1 MHFQWR
7 INTVASEREPIND
20 ALYFIRIL
28 RDRLLTNAEALG
40 LRYEGIRVRGW
51 DFTSET
57 DGEQYRMVIIE
68 SDHEWLRGRR
78 QGHHSHLVPLEQLGD
93 ADWQEE
99 GLNRP
104 HNWAIMAS
112 EDPPAELPPR
122 VPTPPSRQPTPPFKF
137 VLPKSA
143 LDESDDEN
151 A

>member
-1 MHFQWR
+1 M
-7 INTVASEREPIND
+7 ASEREPIND

-51 DFTSET
+51 DFTS
-57 DGEQYRMVIIE
+57 DDMEQYRIVIIE
-68 SDHEWLRGRR
+68 SDHEWLRGIR
-78 QGHHSHLVPLEQLGD
+78 QRHQSHLVPLEQLGE
-93 ADWQEE
+93 ADYLEA
-99 GLNRP
+99 GLSRP
-104 HNWAIMAS
+104 HDFAFMAS

-122 VPTPPSRQPTPPFKF
+122 VPTPPSQRPTPFKF

-143 LDESDDEN
+143 LDDSDDEN